1 MSLNIIHW
9 LVLEVKSKF
18 VSKHINGHHHGSQ
31 GSSCFHAFK
40 MISGNIQVICITWSV
55 SDLYLQPLPNRNPR
69 ATGQDLNP
77 IKTFK
82 SPDVFFLPNLVSIVH
97 LGFGSS
103 THDLS
108 VDVHLGKMILW
119 LAFWDLVS
127 TAQLYQTIIL
137 SYIFLAGCN
146 FEGFSAFST
155 WTWKGKIYF
164 RRAKFS
170 VK

>member
-1 MSLNIIHW
+1 MVYYQVLSWLN
-9 LVLEVKSKF
+9 LCLGLPTSF
-18 VSKHINGHHHGSQ
+18 
-31 GSSCFHAFK
+31 
-40 MISGNIQVICITWSV
+40 
-55 SDLYLQPLPNRNPR
+55 LLPN
-69 ATGQDLNP
+69 
-77 IKTFK
+77 
-82 SPDVFFLPNLVSIVH
+82 SVSIVH

-119 LAFWDLVS
+119 LAFWNLVS

-164 RRAKFS
+164 KRAKFS
-170 VK
+170 VLPWTWKRNDTTIHAMQSIHWEQDDPIIHVTILIELTCTFCSFCYSPIISNQGKRLWI